1 MLKIDARKRL
11 AEFEWQSALEIPPGF
26 TALFGQS
33 GAGKTTLVNM
43 VAGLLTPDEG
53 EIAIGGTCVF
63 ASRKGVNLA
72 PERRPVG
79 VVFQDG
85 RLFPHLSVR
94 GNLQYGRHR
103 GSQSAQSLEEVVELL
118 ELKALLHRRPMSLSG
133 GEQQRVAIGRALL
146 TAPDV
151 LLLDEPL
158 AGLDEERRAE
168 VLDFL
173 QRLKSDGDRI
183 IVYVTHRLE
192 EVVRLADRLIL
203 IDRGEVRSSGGLQDL
218 LGRPELQAVIGQRSA
233 GALLR
238 CRVEQIDDGDGL
250 SRLSCSGH
258 ILLLPRRELQSGREN
273 FPPSRRAGRP
283 RSQEA
288 AGRLPSPDAGRPRS
302 QGADIVLQ
310 VRAGDVSLSLDSPR
324 RSSVL
329 NVLSG
334 TVERVVQ
341 EDGALADVVVNVG
354 QTLWARVTRRS
365 VRELGLSPGVEV
377 YATIKAASLYSAN

>member
-11 AEFEWQSALEIPPGF
+11 AEFEWQGQLEIRPGV

-33 GAGKTTLVNM
+33 GAGKTSLVHM

-53 EIAIGGTCVF
+53 EIAIGETCMF
-63 ASRKGVNLA
+63 SSREGVNLS

-94 GNLQYGRHR
+94 GNLRYGSRR
-103 GSQSAQSLEEVVELL
+103 GSRSAPALEEVIELL
-118 ELKALLHRRPMSLSG
+118 ELEALLGRRPMSLSG

-158 AGLDEERRAE
+158 AGLDGERRGE
-168 VLDFL
+168 VLGFL
-173 QRLKSDGDRI
+173 ERLKRDSDRI
-183 IVYVTHRLE
+183 IVYVTHRME
-192 EVVRLADRLIL
+192 EVVRLADHLVL
-203 IDRGEVRSSGGLQDL
+203 IDRGEIRSAGGLQDL
-218 LGRPELQAVIGQRSA
+218 LGRPELQAVIGQRTA

-238 CRVEQIDDGDGL
+238 CRIEQMDDGDGL

-258 ILLLPRRELQSGREN
+258 TLLLPRLDL
-273 FPPSRRAGRP
+273 P
-283 RSQEA
+283 R
-288 AGRLPSPDAGRPRS
+288 
-302 QGADIVLQ
+302 GADIVLQ
-310 VRAGDVSLSLDSPR
+310 VRAGDVSLSLEPPR

-329 NVLSG
+329 NVMSG
-334 TVERVVQ
+334 AVERVVH

-365 VRELGLSPGVEV
+365 VRELELSPGVQV
-377 YATIKAASLYSAN
+377 YATIKAASLYSAD

>member
-1 MLKIDARKRL
+1 MLKIDARKKL
-11 AEFEWQSALEIPPGF
+11 AEFEWRGRLEIRPGV

-33 GAGKTTLVNM
+33 GAGKTSLVNM

-63 ASRKGVNLA
+63 SSRKGVNLP

-94 GNLQYGRHR
+94 GNLQYGRRR
-103 GSQSAQSLEEVVELL
+103 GARSAPALEEVIELL
-118 ELKALLHRRPMSLSG
+118 EIEALLQRRPMSLSG

-158 AGLDEERRAE
+158 AGLDGERRGE
-168 VLDFL
+168 VLGFL
-173 QRLKSDGDRI
+173 DRLKRDSDRI
-183 IVYVTHRLE
+183 IVYVTHRME
-192 EVVRLADRLIL
+192 EVVRLADRLVL
-203 IDRGEVRSSGGLQDL
+203 IDRGVVRSAGGLQYL
-218 LGRPELQAVIGQRSA
+218 LGRPELQSVIGQRSA

-238 CRVEQIDDGDGL
+238 CRIEQIDDGDGL

-258 ILLLPRRELQSGREN
+258 TLLLPRLDLQSGNEGA
-273 FPPSRRAGRP
+273 PPSPRGGRP
-283 RSQEA
+283 WGQR
-288 AGRLPSPDAGRPRS
+288 PDS

-310 VRAGDVSLSLDSPR
+310 VRAGDVSLSLEPPR

-329 NVLSG
+329 NAMSG

-341 EDGALADVVVNVG
+341 ENGALADVVVNVG

-365 VRELGLSPGVEV
+365 VRELGLAAGVEV
-377 YATIKAASLYSAN
+377 YATIKAASLYSAD

>member
-1 MLKIDARKRL
+1 MLKINASKKL
-11 AEFEWQSALEIPPGF
+11 AEFEWQGQLEIRPGF

-33 GAGKTTLVNM
+33 GAGKTSLVKM

-63 ASRKGVNLA
+63 SSRKRVNLP

-94 GNLQYGRHR
+94 GNLEYGRPR
-103 GSQSAQSLEEVVELL
+103 GARSAPALDEVIELL
-118 ELKALLHRRPMSLSG
+118 ELETLLGRRPMRLSG

-158 AGLDEERRAE
+158 AGLDGERRGE
-168 VLDFL
+168 VLGFL
-173 QRLKSDGDRI
+173 ERLRRDTGRI
-183 IVYVTHRLE
+183 IIYVTHRLE
-192 EVVRLADRLIL
+192 EVVRLADRLAL
-203 IDRGEVRSSGGLQDL
+203 IDRGVVRSAGGLQEL
-218 LGRPELQAVIGQRSA
+218 LGRPELQSLIGQRSA
-233 GALLR
+233 GALLV
-238 CRVEQIDDGDGL
+238 CRIEQEDDGDGL
-250 SRLSCSGH
+250 SRLWCSGH
-258 ILLLPRRELQSGREN
+258 TLFLPRLDL
-273 FPPSRRAGRP
+273 P
-283 RSQEA
+283 R
-288 AGRLPSPDAGRPRS
+288 D
-302 QGADIVLQ
+302 ADIVLQ
-310 VRAGDVSLSLDSPR
+310 VRAGDVSLSLEPPR
-324 RSSVL
+324 QSSVL
-329 NVLSG
+329 NIMKG

-377 YATIKAASLYSAN
+377 YATIKAASLYSAD